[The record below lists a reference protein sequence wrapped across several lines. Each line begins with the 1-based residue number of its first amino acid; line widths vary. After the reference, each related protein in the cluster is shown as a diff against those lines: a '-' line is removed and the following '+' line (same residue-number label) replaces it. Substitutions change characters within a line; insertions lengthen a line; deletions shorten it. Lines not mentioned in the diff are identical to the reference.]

1 MSGADGALL
10 FVENNLGLAGFVKIH
25 GGLLKGLT
33 MADAREDAGARRNG
47 VGDEMKFFRRQ
58 TVGIQSGD
66 LALMDVEDVF
76 FDVFF
81 DDIPRSDVIFS
92 FHTAHAET
100 FMLTDGVI
108 IDALVRADDLII
120 KSAYLALFH
129 GDIPGEEGA
138 EISFSD
144 KADTCG
150 VLLFR
155 RGETVLFGKASDFGL
170 RDVGKR
176 EKDVIDLRGRDL
188 VQKVGLILIFI
199 GGAHKVG
206 FAVFVLD
213 TAIMSGRDEVG
224 AQLHGAIAEDAEF
237 YFAVTKDVR
246 VGRATF
252 FIFVNEMQKNVVP
265 IFVRKIDR
273 IIRDIEAVANAAN
286 VRIILFGSATT
297 VVVRFFPIVH
307 EHPDDVIALLFQK
320 GGGDATVHTSAHTHY
335 DCLFHTIIIQQTA
348 GINQHYRTIII
359 ENNTRRHKMSFN
371 PFYEKPDAIE
381 KTYLTPSEMYAKSY
395 DKNEVDP
402 YTKVRCILMNGTEY
416 EAVGFSHRFFRACPD
431 NDIRRS
437 LAAVRRSEQ
446 QQQKQ
451 IAVLK
456 PINETVLETTISY
469 EQLAVDLTVAL
480 AKREKDPYVKHALDF
495 ALLEDFDHLYRF
507 SNLLEME
514 HKEHAEKLIGS
525 YTEITPG
532 RPTISE
538 HRHPYDGVC
547 RPGNNKEADIAT
559 VLNVNIIT
567 AAEQQ
572 TMNYYMNQAG
582 FYTSD
587 AGRELY
593 QEIGMIEEQHVSRY
607 GSLLDVRPTWL
618 ENLLVHEYTECYLYY
633 SCYKD
638 ESDPYVKKIWERNL
652 ILEIS
657 HLHAAAELLEKYE
670 HKNWQEVIPGGE
682 FPELLA
688 FSSQKDYIRNVL
700 QNTVWET
707 ANYEDYSLV
716 SALPDGAR
724 FFTYQGQV
732 CGDGSEVPSHVVLDR
747 YLSQNKTDYR
757 FEVRSNPVPELADRT
772 RDNTTVG
779 REKVKVRG

>member
-1 MSGADGALL
+1 
-10 FVENNLGLAGFVKIH
+10 
-25 GGLLKGLT
+25 
-33 MADAREDAGARRNG
+33 
-47 VGDEMKFFRRQ
+47 
-58 TVGIQSGD
+58 
-66 LALMDVEDVF
+66 
-76 FDVFF
+76 
-81 DDIPRSDVIFS
+81 
-92 FHTAHAET
+92 
-100 FMLTDGVI
+100 
-108 IDALVRADDLII
+108 
-120 KSAYLALFH
+120 
-129 GDIPGEEGA
+129 
-138 EISFSD
+138 
-144 KADTCG
+144 
-150 VLLFR
+150 
-155 RGETVLFGKASDFGL
+155 
-170 RDVGKR
+170 
-176 EKDVIDLRGRDL
+176 
-188 VQKVGLILIFI
+188 
-199 GGAHKVG
+199 
-206 FAVFVLD
+206 
-213 TAIMSGRDEVG
+213 
-224 AQLHGAIAEDAEF
+224 
-237 YFAVTKDVR
+237 
-246 VGRATF
+246 
-252 FIFVNEMQKNVVP
+252 
-265 IFVRKIDR
+265 
-273 IIRDIEAVANAAN
+273 
-286 VRIILFGSATT
+286 
-297 VVVRFFPIVH
+297 
-307 EHPDDVIALLFQK
+307 
-320 GGGDATVHTSAHTHY
+320 
-335 DCLFHTIIIQQTA
+335 
-348 GINQHYRTIII
+348 
-359 ENNTRRHKMSFN
+359 MSFN
-371 PFYEKPDAIE
+371 PFYEKPENVE
-381 KTYLTPSEMYAKSY
+381 KIYLTPSEMYARSY

-456 PINETVLETTISY
+456 PLNETVLETTISY

-514 HKEHAEKLIGS
+514 HKVCAEKLIGS

-547 RPGNNKEADIAT
+547 RPGNNKTADIAT
-559 VLNVNIIT
+559 KLNVNIIT

-607 GSLLDVRPTWL
+607 GSLLDVNATWL
-618 ENLLVHEYTECYLYY
+618 ENLLMHEYTECYLYY

-652 ILEIS
+652 IMEIS
-657 HLHAAAELLEKYE
+657 HLHAAANLLEKYE

-688 FSSQKDYIRNVL
+688 FSSQKEYIRNVL
-700 QNTVWET
+700 KNTVWET

-732 CGDGSEVPSHVVLDR
+732 CGDGAEVPSHVVLDR
-747 YLSQNKTDYR
+747 YLSENKKDYR
-757 FEVRSNPVPELADRT
+757 YEIRSNPVPELADRT

-779 REKVKVRG
+779 REKIKVRG